1 LLISYQDEDM
11 PELEGDSKAE
21 GDSKVE
27 GEAKS
32 SKIQEVS

>member
-1 LLISYQDEDM
+1 M